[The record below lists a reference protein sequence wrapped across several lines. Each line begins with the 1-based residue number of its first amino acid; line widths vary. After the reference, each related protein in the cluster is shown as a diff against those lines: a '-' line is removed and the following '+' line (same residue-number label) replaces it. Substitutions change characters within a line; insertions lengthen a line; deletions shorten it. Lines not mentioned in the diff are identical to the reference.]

1 MSSNESEDSDLS
13 STYSS
18 DGEVQHSITRPQRT
32 PGLKYLDFDDVDFS
46 YAVFDTPGSIAD
58 CIHPIDVKLFVRP
71 DILTSVRSIP
81 DLNFVYINSPT
92 LTFLEPEEEVPAP
105 HSVICDAYIFKT
117 DGVVLV
123 LTFVSR
129 DEPDAVLYNSTQARA
144 LTVAVRSRTC
154 TNFHPVHGVVS
165 PDIYKSS
172 RNFLTRIQQLHTT
185 AAHVSVHQSLTS
197 RDGKMV
203 DIFRTMTQHQ
213 RPSRKLTDWERLFV
227 KTAAYQEVRDKLQQ
241 HNLVMLTGGPGEGK
255 TTIGH
260 MLCCDYQQQ
269 GYNTVFCSRWE
280 HFNRDVFQAT
290 KPTLVVI
297 DDMADHWVYSNFV
310 KEIHNKTYTNKLV
323 CVLIIYANCKRDTFN
338 RKTDITQIGR
348 QNLDRTKQEYSQM
361 LEMQTDIPSDTR
373 EEIIANLPSYVG
385 FPKVIKHFSQ
395 DRPTTDP
402 VSFFAYPHSQF
413 RKEIETLLR
422 NVDYSATMIYI
433 LVSGNLVADYYPYPY
448 IYNSDES
455 DERDQSGYYIDGSRE
470 FQSLFP
476 ELRTDD
482 LPDMLHRLCA
492 TYLCQSGD
500 DISFTEPVIY
510 DACMFV
516 VDSMFPGVLWKHCK
530 VLYETDNKQY
540 LTDLPDKT
548 IVISSHNTNM
558 FLTQLVEDTRRGK
571 FRHTFR
577 HPVLSREDNIDRF
590 LTQLGDSFVNVLY
603 LQDTA
608 GSSTGLRCFLYWVL
622 QSGNDYLCQKVLQK
636 QELSQVHVSEELA
649 CCIKLQ
655 DTKSFLYL
663 RQQLLDLQRGDITYT
678 PNDTDANGN
687 SLLMMAVDR
696 NNANM
701 VDILLKD
708 DAECLIMNK
717 VGNSALHLACLRG
730 YTDVVKLLLPHVE
743 VWKNLPGQDLRTP
756 VMMAALKG
764 HGQLYEYLADEGKCD
779 LTGVDDNGDTI
790 LHLACQ
796 GGSVR
801 VVKHLMSSKLF
812 DINHRGQYGK
822 TPLMIAACRGHRDV
836 FQLLL
841 SQNCHISP
849 EDFSMSETLSYGHVG
864 DCLNMSQFLRAR
876 GHGLNRF
883 MLTHKK
889 HYISKLK
896 SHLEEKGS
904 SMLLVDVSGL
914 SLLHTAAEAGN
925 VELAEFLLSKG
936 KIDINTRD
944 ASGRTPVMLA
954 AAAGHRIMF
963 EFLTKKQCKLS
974 IKDTKTRGVLH
985 YASQGGN
992 LGIVQDVVYQD
1003 VNETDSYNK
1012 TPVSY
1017 CVERGHKHIF
1027 DTLFNTAGDLLLVDT
1042 DKNTL
1047 LHLASKGGNQ
1057 AIVEHL
1063 LSSGMFDINAVN
1075 RDRRTPLLVAA
1086 YSGHTDICQHLIVA
1100 GADVHRQDY
1109 DGNDVVLVAAQT
1121 GNLQLAECVLS
1132 VKKRVDFV
1140 QDKRGKT
1147 AAMWAA
1153 ERGDADMFTLMS
1165 KGCDLSVKDD
1175 KQNSILHFACT
1186 GGDLDIVE
1194 SIVAQNKVDFNGINI
1209 SQETPVMRAALG
1221 GHKAVFG
1228 LLVSKGCD
1236 LTVKTKYDDN
1246 ILHAAC
1252 EGGNVQIVEYIVSHN
1267 KVDINSTG
1275 HDRTPVMSAALKGHK
1290 AMFDLLVNKGC
1301 DLTVKDEYGD
1311 NILYVACEGGNV
1323 QIVEYI
1329 VSHNIVDINS
1339 ADDVGRTPVM
1349 LAVLKGH
1356 KAVFDLLVSKG
1367 CDLTVKD
1374 TYGDNILHA
1383 AWKGGNVEIVKY
1395 IVSHN
1400 IVDINSADDVGRTPV
1415 MLAVLKGHKAVFD
1428 LLVRKRCDLT
1438 VQDEDG
1444 DNILHAACNG
1454 GNVEIVEYIVC
1465 HNIVDI
1471 NSAGN
1476 MRRTPVMLAELKGHK
1491 AVFDLLV
1498 SKGCDLTVKDKDGD
1512 NILHR
1517 ACKRGNVEIVEYIV
1531 SHNIVDINST
1541 DDVRRTPVMRAALM
1555 GHKAVFDLLVSKGC
1569 DLTVKDKDGD
1579 NILHKACEGGNVEIV
1594 EYIVSHNI
1602 VDINSAG
1609 YERRTPVMLAVLKG
1623 QKAVFDLLVSKGCD
1637 LTVKDQYVDNILHAA
1652 CDAGNVQ
1659 IVEYIVSH
1667 NIVDIN
1673 STCCAGTSLDIAK
1686 NKMNHS
1692 LVKFLRQFGAV

>member
-1 MSSNESEDSDLS
+1 MPIPTCVTSN
-13 STYSS
+13 
-18 DGEVQHSITRPQRT
+18 VQFI
-32 PGLKYLDFDDVDFS
+32 L
-46 YAVFDTPGSIAD
+46 FDTPDSIAD

-185 AAHVSVHQSLTS
+185 AAHLSVHQSLTS

-269 GYNTVFCSRWE
+269 GYNTVFYSRWE
-280 HFNRDVFQAT
+280 DLNKDVFQAT

-448 IYNSDES
+448 IYDSDES

-590 LTQLGDSFVNVLY
+590 LTQLGDSFVNVLH

-649 CCIKLQ
+649 CCIRLQ

-678 PNDTDANGN
+678 PDYTDADGN
-687 SLLMMAVDR
+687 SLFMMSVDR

-701 VDILLKD
+701 VDILLED

-717 VGNSALHLACLRG
+717 VGNSALHLASLRG
-730 YTDVVKLLLPHVE
+730 YTDVVKLLLPHME
-743 VWKNLPGQDLRTP
+743 NWKNLPGQDLMTP

-764 HGQLYEYLADEGKCD
+764 HGQLYKYLADEGKCD

-801 VVKHLMSSKLF
+801 IVKHLMSSKLF

-841 SQNCHISP
+841 LQNCHISP
-849 EDFSMSETLSYGHVG
+849 GNFTMSETLSYGHVG

-876 GHGLNRF
+876 EHGLNRF

-914 SLLHTAAEAGN
+914 SLLHTAAETGN

-936 KIDINTRD
+936 KVDINTGD

-963 EFLTKKQCKLS
+963 EFLTKNQCDLS
-974 IKDTKTRGVLH
+974 LKDTKTRGVLH

-992 LGIVQDVVYQD
+992 LGIVQDVGCKD
-1003 VNETDSYNK
+1003 VNETDRYNK

-1027 DTLFNTAGDLLLVDT
+1027 DTLFNTGGDLSVVDT

-1047 LHLASKGGNQ
+1047 LHFASKGGNQ

-1075 RDRRTPLLVAA
+1075 RDRRTPLLEAA
-1086 YSGHTDICQHLIVA
+1086 FSGHADICQHLIVV

-1121 GNLQLAECVLS
+1121 RNLQLAECVLS

-1140 QDKRGKT
+1140 QDKHGKT
-1147 AAMWAA
+1147 AAMFAA
-1153 ERGDADMFTLMS
+1153 ESGDADMFTLMS

-1175 KQNSILHFACT
+1175 EKNSILHFACT
-1186 GGDLDIVE
+1186 GGNVDIVE
-1194 SIVAQNKVDFNGINI
+1194 SIFAQNKANFNGRNI
-1209 SQETPVMRAALG
+1209 SQETPVIRAALN
-1221 GHKAVFG
+1221 GHKAVFD

-1236 LTVKTKYDDN
+1236 LTVT
-1246 ILHAAC
+1246 
-1252 EGGNVQIVEYIVSHN
+1252 
-1267 KVDINSTG
+1267 
-1275 HDRTPVMSAALKGHK
+1275 
-1290 AMFDLLVNKGC
+1290 
-1301 DLTVKDEYGD
+1301 DEYGD
-1311 NILYVACEGGNV
+1311 NILHVACDGGNAQIVEYLVSHNIVDINSADYVDRTPVMLAVLKGHKAVFDLLVRKGCDLTVEDVFGNNILHVACDGGNV

-1339 ADDVGRTPVM
+1339 ADYVDRTPVM

-1367 CDLTVKD
+1367 CDLTVTD
-1374 TYGDNILHA
+1374 EYGDNILHVA
-1383 AWKGGNVEIVKY
+1383 CDGGN
-1395 IVSHN
+1395 
-1400 IVDINSADDVGRTPV
+1400 A
-1415 MLAVLKGHKAVFD
+1415 
-1428 LLVRKRCDLT
+1428 
-1438 VQDEDG
+1438 Q
-1444 DNILHAACNG
+1444 
-1454 GNVEIVEYIVC
+1454 
-1465 HNIVDI
+1465 
-1471 NSAGN
+1471 
-1476 MRRTPVMLAELKGHK
+1476 
-1491 AVFDLLV
+1491 
-1498 SKGCDLTVKDKDGD
+1498 
-1512 NILHR
+1512 
-1517 ACKRGNVEIVEYIV
+1517 
-1531 SHNIVDINST
+1531 
-1541 DDVRRTPVMRAALM
+1541 
-1555 GHKAVFDLLVSKGC
+1555 
-1569 DLTVKDKDGD
+1569 
-1579 NILHKACEGGNVEIV
+1579 IV

-1602 VDINSAG
+1602 VDINSAD
-1609 YERRTPVMLAVLKG
+1609 YVRRTPVMVAVLKG
-1623 QKAVFDLLVSKGCD
+1623 HKEVFDLFVSKGCD
-1637 LTVKDQYVDNILHAA
+1637 LTVKDKNGDNILHVA
-1652 CDAGNVQ
+1652 CDGGNVQ

-1673 STCCAGTSLDIAK
+1673 SADYVRRTPVMLSVLKGHKEVFDLLVNKGCDLTEKDKNGDNILHVACDGGNVQIVEYIVSHNIVDMDSADYVRRTPVMVAVLKGHKEVFDLLVSKGCDLTVKDKNGDNILHVACDGGNVQIVECIVSHDIVDINRTGCAGTSLDIAK
-1686 NKMNHS
+1686 KQRNHS
-1692 LVKFLRQFGAV
+1692 LVKFLNQYGAVSRYHHCRSR